1 MQFFSLKD
9 VLVFLN
15 PNLMKFTILNK
26 LNFLVILANNIVY
39 DSK

>member
-9 VLVFLN
+9 VFLN
-15 PNLMKFTILNK
+15 PNLMKLTVLNK

>member
-9 VLVFLN
+9 VFLN
-15 PNLMKFTILNK
+15 PNLMKFTVLDK
-26 LNFLVILANNIVY
+26 LNFLVILASNIVY